1 MSFTQDGDGVNNLGR
16 NESLKV
22 NIKKLQLDFLDYYKN
37 QFILDVS
44 FGFTK
49 HGILRISGCIRTY
62 VYCIHGDQA
71 QTRSRI
77 LDTTTTCCSSG
88 RKTV

>member
-16 NESLKV
+16 NESMKV
-22 NIKKLQLDFLDYYKN
+22 NIKKLQLDFLDYYRN

-49 HGILRISGCIRTY
+49 DGILRINGCIRTY
-62 VYCIHGDQA
+62 VYCILGDQA
-71 QTRSRI
+71 QPRSRI
-77 LDTTTTCCSSG
+77 LDNTTG
-88 RKTV
+88 LEPHIQL